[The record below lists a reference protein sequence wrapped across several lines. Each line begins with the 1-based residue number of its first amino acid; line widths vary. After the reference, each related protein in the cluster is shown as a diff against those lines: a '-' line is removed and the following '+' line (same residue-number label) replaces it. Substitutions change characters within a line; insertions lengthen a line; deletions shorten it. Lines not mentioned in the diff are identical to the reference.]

1 MEETIYELTDLPTEG
16 DISVLV
22 FGVGENLFAI
32 NVEQTEGVVD
42 CPRVTPLPQSPE
54 HFAGVSSVRG
64 RMTIVIDL
72 SYKRAQNGKKQ
83 RLILIRGEAQMGLVA
98 DRVEGVV
105 SLTPVSEPSRSRKAE
120 EDESMNESWP
130 ATAHFRSGG
139 HRVPLLDLERL
150 EER

>member
-1 MEETIYELTDLPTEG
+1 MMEEIDYELTDLPTEG

-22 FGVGENLFAI
+22 FGVGEEVFAI

-64 RMTIVIDL
+64 RMTILIDL
-72 SYKRAQNGKKQ
+72 GDRRAQNGKKQ
-83 RLILIRGEAQMGLVA
+83 RLILIRSESQMGLVA

-105 SLTPVSEPSRSRKAE
+105 SLTPSGESGRSKRDDAESISER
-120 EDESMNESWP
+120 WP
-130 ATAHFRSGG
+130 AVAHFRSGG
-139 HRVPLLDLERL
+139 RAVPLLDLERL
-150 EER
+150 AEG

>member
-1 MEETIYELTDLPTEG
+1 MEETFYELTDLPAEG
-16 DISVLV
+16 DISVLM
-22 FGVGENLFAI
+22 FGVGEDLFAI

-42 CPRVTPLPQSPE
+42 CPQVTPLPAAPE

-72 SYKRAQNGKKQ
+72 GDKKATCGKKR

-105 SLTPVSEPSRSRKAE
+105 SLTPVAEARRKGE
-120 EDESMNESWP
+120 EESIRWP
-130 ATAHFRSGG
+130 ASAHFRSGG
-139 HRVPLLDLERL
+139 RRVAVLDLERL
-150 EER
+150 AES

>member
-1 MEETIYELTDLPTEG
+1 MEETIYELTDLPAEG

-22 FGVGENLFAI
+22 FGIGEDVFAI

-72 SYKRAQNGKKQ
+72 SYKRAQSGKKQ
-83 RLILIRGEAQMGLVA
+83 QLILIRGEAQMGLVA
-98 DRVEGVV
+98 DRVEGVL
-105 SLTPVSEPSRSRKAE
+105 SLTPVRDVRGKRDE
-120 EDESMNESWP
+120 EGETSNESWP

-139 HRVPLLDLERL
+139 RRVPLLDLERL
-150 EER
+150 AER